1 MTHTENQ
8 PKTLLEAV
16 TYYSDNAHCV
26 EHIKKHYWPGGEVCC
41 VRCGSLR
48 VKDVKNRPQ
57 FRCLD
62 CKYDFSIRTKTIFE
76 NSPLPL
82 SKWLAAMWLM
92 ANTKNGISS
101 HELGRSL
108 GVTQKTAWFLSHRIR
123 LAMQE
128 TSPKQLTEV
137 CEADECYVGG
147 SRKNWSNK
155 KRAAIPQA
163 LDHKTPVVA
172 MVERGGKAIAN
183 VVKDAQDET
192 IQTEVRK
199 YVAPEAV
206 LFTDDARAYK
216 SLGSEYWHMS
226 VNHSAKEYGR
236 GMVSTNTVEG
246 FFSLLKRTIKGTH
259 IHVAPYHLDRYLD
272 DQTFRYNERKSNDA
286 GRFDVVTLQSIGRR
300 LTWKQLTGK
309 VV

>member
-1 MTHTENQ
+1 MTHTQNQ
-8 PKTLLEAV
+8 PKTLLEAI
-16 TYYSDNAHCV
+16 TFYSNNANCV

-41 VRCGSLR
+41 VRCGSLAISE
-48 VKDVKNRPQ
+48 KKNRPQ
-57 FRCLD
+57 FRCKD
-62 CKYDFSIRTKTIFE
+62 CKYDFSIRTNTIFE

-82 SKWLAAMWLM
+82 SKWLAAFWLM
-92 ANTKNGISS
+92 GNTKNGISS

-108 GVTQKTAWFLSHRIR
+108 GVTQKTAWFMSHRIR

-137 CEADECYVGG
+137 VEADECYVGG

-155 KRAAIPQA
+155 KRAAVPFTY
-163 LDHKTPVVA
+163 DHKTAVVA
-172 MVERGGKAIAN
+172 LVERDGKAIAN
-183 VVKDAQDET
+183 VIKDAQDET
-192 IQTEVRK
+192 IKAEVRK

-216 SLGSEYWHMS
+216 SLGHEFWHMS
-226 VNHSAKEYGR
+226 VNHSQKEYGR

-246 FFSLLKRTIKGTH
+246 FFSLLKRSIKGTH
-259 IHVAPYHLDRYLD
+259 IHVTPYHLDRYLD

-286 GRFDVVTLQSIGRR
+286 GRFDVMTAQSIGRR